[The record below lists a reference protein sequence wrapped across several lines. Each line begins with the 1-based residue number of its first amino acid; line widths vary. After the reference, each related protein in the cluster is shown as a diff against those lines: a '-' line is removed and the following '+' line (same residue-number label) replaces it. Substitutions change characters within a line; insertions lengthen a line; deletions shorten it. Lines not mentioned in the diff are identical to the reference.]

1 MDSQAWLLLLR
12 PPRLL
17 PLAVGLGYTH
27 NSKSAFPTLRAV
39 GLQREVPSS
48 LVCSPCHCPVC
59 THFLSV
65 VSSLCLRNGPQF
77 PFILSLEVSLHLF
90 LSPLQNL
97 CLGYAFH
104 PCVSPRSLRCLALSF
119 MLLSPPCLALIPL
132 PSQLCSSYRDC
143 LRWKGCLMRRCGV
156 IMVSLS

>member
-65 VSSLCLRNGPQF
+65 VSSLCLRDEPQF
-77 PFILSLEVSLHLF
+77 PFILGLEVSPAPFLVTTAELVPWLCLPSLCLRTKPEVSGLIFHAA
-90 LSPLQNL
+90 LSPL
-97 CLGYAFH
+97 
-104 PCVSPRSLRCLALSF
+104 PCPYSSPKSVV
-119 MLLSPPCLALIPL
+119 
-132 PSQLCSSYRDC
+132 Q
-143 LRWKGCLMRRCGV
+143 
-156 IMVSLS
+156 